1 MNRKEY
7 KVNAENQVLGR
18 LATRIA
24 LLLRGKNKA
33 DFAPNKDIGDF
44 VLVGNV
50 SKIKISGKK
59 LEQKTYF
66 SHSGY
71 LGGDKKVSIA
81 KIFKNDPGEVLK
93 RAVFGMLPKNKLR
106 DQQIKRLKIVK

>member
-1 MNRKEY
+1 MERKEHII
-7 KVNAENQVLGR
+7 NAENQVLGR

-24 LLLRGKNKA
+24 LLLRGKSKA

-44 VLVGNV
+44 VAVKNV
-50 SKIKISGKK
+50 SKVKIGAKK

-71 LGGDKKVSIA
+71 LGGDKKTPISKV
-81 KIFKNDPGEVLK
+81 FKNNPGDVLR
-93 RAVFGMLPKNKLR
+93 RAVLGMLPKNKLR
-106 DQQIKRLKIVK
+106 SQQIKRLKIIE